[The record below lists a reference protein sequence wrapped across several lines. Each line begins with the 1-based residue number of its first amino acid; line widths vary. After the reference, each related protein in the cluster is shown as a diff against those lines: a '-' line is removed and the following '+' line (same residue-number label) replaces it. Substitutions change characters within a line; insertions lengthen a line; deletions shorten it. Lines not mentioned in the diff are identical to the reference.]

1 MKFSLTLLLLT
12 AAAALA
18 QGQRELR
25 IIAFG
30 AHPDDAEIRAAG
42 TAALFARMGHKVK
55 FVAVTNGDAGHPNM
69 GGAPLAKRRYAESQE
84 VARRLGIAYDVL
96 DNHDGELE
104 PTLKVRHQIIRKIRE
119 WNADIVM
126 APRPNDYH
134 PDHRYTGV
142 VVQDAAYMVQ
152 VDNVVADTPPLRKNP
167 VFFYFEDRFKKPT
180 PFKPDLA
187 IDITDVW
194 DKKLDAMDAN
204 ESQFYEY
211 QPAIAGITDQ
221 VPKDKAARREWLAKR
236 RTPEVSS
243 EIRAVLAKWYGPERA
258 AKARY
263 YEAFELCEY
272 GSQPDEARMRELF
285 PMLK

>member
-1 MKFSLTLLLLT
+1 MFIRLALF
-12 AAAALA
+12 ACAALCAGA
-18 QGQRELR
+18 QEPLR

-30 AHPDDAEIRAAG
+30 AHPDDCEIRAAG
-42 TAALFARMGHKVK
+42 IAAMYAKLGHKVK

-84 VARRLGIAYDVL
+84 VARRLGISYDVL

-119 WNADIVM
+119 WNADVVM

-152 VDNVVADTPPLRKNP
+152 VDNVVSDSPAMRKNP
-167 VFFYFEDRFKKPT
+167 VFLYFEDRFKKPT
-180 PFKPDLA
+180 PFKPDIAIA
-187 IDITDVW
+187 IDEAW
-194 DKKLDAMDAN
+194 DKKVDAMDAN

-211 QPAIAGITDQ
+211 QPAIAGITAQ
-221 VPKDKAARREWLAKR
+221 VPKDKAARREWLSKR
-236 RTPEVSS
+236 RTPEIS
-243 EIRAVLAKWYGPERA
+243 ETVRAALAKWYGPERA
-258 AKARY
+258 NKVRY
-263 YEAFELCEY
+263 YEAFEICEY
-272 GSQPDEARMRELF
+272 GAQPDDTRIRQLF
-285 PMLK
+285 PMLSQ